1 MTAASEAVAVRR
13 ARLEDA
19 EGIARVQSD
28 CWRTTYAG
36 LVPDRVLVR
45 MTPKRQARLW
55 RSYLRNGI
63 EAAGIIYVARA
74 PDDGVVGF
82 ASCGPEQT
90 GRYPETGEVYTL
102 YVAESM
108 HGRGLGR
115 RLLRAM
121 FARLRRD
128 GFDSALIWVL
138 DGNPARYFYESL
150 GGVLAAQRTSQ
161 QWGVTIAE
169 SAYMWRSL
177 SDYR

>member
-19 EGIARVQSD
+19 EGIARVQSE
-28 CWRTTYAG
+28 CWRATYAG
-36 LVPDRVLVR
+36 LIPDSVLVR

-55 RSYLRNGI
+55 RSYLRSGDL
-63 EAAGIIYVARA
+63 AGIIYVACA
-74 PDDGVVGF
+74 PEGVVGF

-90 GRYPETGEVYTL
+90 GRFPESGEVYTL
-102 YVAESM
+102 YVAESL

-121 FARLRRD
+121 FGRLRRD
-128 GFDSALIWVL
+128 GFPSALIWVL

-150 GGVLAAQRTSQ
+150 GGVLVAQRSSE
-161 QWGVTIAE
+161 QWGVAISE

-177 SDYR
+177 SEFR